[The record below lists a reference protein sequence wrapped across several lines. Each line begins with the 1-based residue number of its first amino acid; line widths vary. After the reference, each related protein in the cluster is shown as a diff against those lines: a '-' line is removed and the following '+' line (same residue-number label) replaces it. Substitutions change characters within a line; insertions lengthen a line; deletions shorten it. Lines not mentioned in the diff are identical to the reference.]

1 MFSKVSTM
9 GWGSAA
15 WDMAS
20 NALRQLDDVRSDIRS
35 AEQKIDFFGNDMRG
49 MGMDVKE
56 IRKISEM
63 VEKEKAKDR
72 GEIRRILAEAEK
84 EKTKCREEA
93 QNMMDGFMK
102 KIEDE
107 QNIENAKNDAMFAAF
122 EFTMKRMQNKYKY
135 EQRTEKAKND
145 TKLREIEFAMKE
157 MMEMQ
162 KKTDEKKQ
170 PRLLHICVCLSG
182 LSIFLAIV
190 LDLRK

>member
-1 MFSKVSTM
+1 
-9 GWGSAA
+9 
-15 WDMAS
+15 MAE
-20 NALRQLDDVRSDIRS
+20 A
-35 AEQKIDFFGNDMRG
+35 
-49 MGMDVKE
+49 
-56 IRKISEM
+56 
-63 VEKEKAKDR
+63 EKEKEKER
-72 GEIRRILAEAEK
+72 EEIRRVLAEAEE

-107 QNIENAKNDAMFAAF
+107 Q
-122 EFTMKRMQNKYKY
+122 
-135 EQRTEKAKND
+135 RTEKEKND

>member
-1 MFSKVSTM
+1 M

-56 IRKISEM
+56 IRKISEK

-72 GEIRRILAEAEK
+72 EEIRRILAEAEK

-93 QNMMDGFMK
+93 QNMIDGFMK

-107 QNIENAKNDAMFAAF
+107 Q
-122 EFTMKRMQNKYKY
+122 
-135 EQRTEKAKND
+135 RTEKEKND

-162 KKTDEKKQ
+162 KKLMKKSNQ
-170 PRLLHICVCLSG
+170 GC
-182 LSIFLAIV
+182 SIFASV
-190 LDLRK
+190 

>member
-1 MFSKVSTM
+1 M
-9 GWGSAA
+9 GWRSAA

-93 QNMMDGFMK
+93 QNMIDGFMK
-102 KIEDE
+102 MSREL
-107 QNIENAKNDAMFAAF
+107 
-122 EFTMKRMQNKYKY
+122 KRRKMTQSL
-135 EQRTEKAKND
+135 EK
-145 TKLREIEFAMKE
+145 
-157 MMEMQ
+157 
-162 KKTDEKKQ
+162 
-170 PRLLHICVCLSG
+170 LS
-182 LSIFLAIV
+182 LP
-190 LDLRK
+190 

>member
-1 MFSKVSTM
+1 M

-56 IRKISEM
+56 IRKISEK

-72 GEIRRILAEAEK
+72 EEIRRILAEAEK

-93 QNMMDGFMK
+93 QNMIDGFMK
-102 KIEDE
+102 FQKIEDE
-107 QNIENAKNDAMFAAF
+107 Q
-122 EFTMKRMQNKYKY
+122 
-135 EQRTEKAKND
+135 RTEKEKND